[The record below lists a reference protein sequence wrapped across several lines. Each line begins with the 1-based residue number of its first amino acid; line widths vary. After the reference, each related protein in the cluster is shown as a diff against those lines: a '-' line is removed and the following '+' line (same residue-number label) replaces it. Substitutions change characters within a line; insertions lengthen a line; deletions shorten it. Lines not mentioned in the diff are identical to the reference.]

1 MTRLAAAGDS
11 PTTDDDKE
19 ASVPYVYDDQL
30 IDAVAVRR
38 KRLLAGFLF
47 GKQRIRFT
55 WQDRVSTFIGSLVLA
70 VVICTVC
77 VAIAFVMYL
86 FQAEALTQQQ
96 QPQRYA
102 PVSTSATP

>member
-19 ASVPYVYDDQL
+19 ASVPYVYDDQ
-30 IDAVAVRR
+30 
-38 KRLLAGFLF
+38 LF

-86 FQAEALTQQQ
+86 FQAEALKQQQ
-96 QPQRYA
+96 QQQRYA